1 MSAPSSWLVP
11 KDRVLKAAKSAIYN
25 IIPDGREMSYISA
38 AIESV
43 VPSLL
48 LSTDLSSIYFSMADV
63 KAEINDKPLFGT
75 LPVVAKFHTT
85 GDAIVLGLKHST
97 SGEYL
102 WAVRV
107 ESLLEW
113 TPPSDPKKDVEED
126 ALMFPL
132 RLPHSDL
139 AEFTPVVNTADDVL
153 DWLDIIELP
162 RYGVPRHCRLYASTV
177 RPTSRTHCAFLR

>member
-63 KAEINDKPLFGT
+63 KAEINDKPLFGR
-75 LPVVAKFHTT
+75 
-85 GDAIVLGLKHST
+85 LGR
-97 SGEYL
+97 G
-102 WAVRV
+102 ACVDRIC
-107 ESLLEW
+107 
-113 TPPSDPKKDVEED
+113 
-126 ALMFPL
+126 L
-132 RLPHSDL
+132 RAAHERSDL
-139 AEFTPVVNTADDVL
+139 SSEMRAHIRE
-153 DWLDIIELP
+153 
-162 RYGVPRHCRLYASTV
+162 
-177 RPTSRTHCAFLR
+177 